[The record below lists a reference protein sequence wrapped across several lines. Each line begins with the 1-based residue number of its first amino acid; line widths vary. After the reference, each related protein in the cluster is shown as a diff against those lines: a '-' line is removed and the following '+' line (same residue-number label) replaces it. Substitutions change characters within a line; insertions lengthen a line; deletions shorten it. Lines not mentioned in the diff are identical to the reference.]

1 MTTRI
6 LIADDHP
13 VVRRG
18 LRDILSREADVEIIG
33 EAGDYAEI
41 RRHLR
46 DSACDILL
54 LDIQLPGKNGVEIV
68 KLLKDEVPRLA
79 ILMVSAYP
87 EDQYAVRSLRAGA
100 MGYLNK
106 NSAPENLLDAVR
118 TIQAGRK
125 FITPE
130 VALALAENVSG
141 QQLENPHEILS
152 DREFQVLRLIGSG
165 KRLADI
171 AQALALSPKTVSVYR
186 ARILEKMKL
195 ANNAELTHYALKNGL
210 VE

>member
-1 MTTRI
+1 MTRL

-18 LRDILSREADVEIIG
+18 LADILAREADLEIIG
-33 EAGDYAEI
+33 EASDYPEI
-41 RRHLR
+41 RRVLR
-46 DSACDILL
+46 ESACDILL
-54 LDIQLPGKNGVEIV
+54 LDIQLPGKTGIEIV

-79 ILMVSAYP
+79 VLIVSAYP
-87 EDQYAVRSLRAGA
+87 EDQYAVRALRAGA
-100 MGYLNK
+100 AGYLNK
-106 NSAPENLLDAVR
+106 NSAPEQLLEAVR
-118 TIQAGRK
+118 TVQAGRK
-125 FITPE
+125 YITPE
-130 VALALAENVSG
+130 VANALADNVSG
-141 QQLENPHEILS
+141 EQLENPHEDLS

-171 AQALALSPKTVSVYR
+171 ALALSLSPKTVSVYR

-195 ANNAELTHYALKNGL
+195 ANNAELTHYAIKNRL